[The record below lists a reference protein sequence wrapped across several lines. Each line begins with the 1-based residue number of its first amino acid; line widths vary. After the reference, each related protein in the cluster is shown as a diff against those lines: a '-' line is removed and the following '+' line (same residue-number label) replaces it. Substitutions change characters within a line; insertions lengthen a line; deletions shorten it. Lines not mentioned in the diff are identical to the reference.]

1 MSLFAKQTAAADP
14 GPGGRGAASEAEER
28 AARYP
33 VVLTIAGADSGGGAG
48 VQADMKTITALG
60 GFATA
65 VHAALTAQNGAGVLG
80 IHEIPVDFVLL
91 QLKAVREGF
100 PVKAAKTGMLA
111 SASII
116 EALADALFGRDF
128 PLVVDP
134 VCVSQSGFRL
144 LHEDAED
151 AVRRIMLPLA
161 DVITPNRPEAELL
174 AGMPIADLADVKK
187 ALTRLHAMGA
197 RAVLLKGGHFDGG
210 GETMVDWL
218 SMPGES
224 PLALEHARI
233 KTGNNHGTGCTL
245 SAAIATFLARG
256 CAVTDAVQRAQAY
269 LTRALATSFNPGI
282 GAGPPNF
289 LEGAAHVV
297 PLFS

>member
-1 MSLFAKQTAAADP
+1 MSPFVKEATA
-14 GPGGRGAASEAEER
+14 SVER

-48 VQADMKTITALG
+48 VQADIKTITALG
-60 GFATA
+60 AFATA

-80 IHEIPVDFVLL
+80 IHEVPVDFVLL

-111 SASII
+111 SAPII
-116 EALADALFGRDF
+116 EALVDALSDRDF

-144 LHEDAED
+144 LREDAED
-151 AVRRIMLPLA
+151 AVRRSLLPLA

-174 AGMPIADLADVKK
+174 AGMPIVDFADVKK
-187 ALTRLHAMGA
+187 ALTRLHALGA
-197 RAVLLKGGHFDGG
+197 KAVLLKGGHFEGG
-210 GETMVDWL
+210 GENMVDWL
-218 SMPGES
+218 SVPGEG
-224 PLALEHARI
+224 PLALEHARVA
-233 KTGNNHGTGCTL
+233 TGNNHGTGCTL
-245 SAAIATFLARG
+245 SAAIATFLAKEY
-256 CAVTDAVQRAQAY
+256 TLPDAVARAQNY

-289 LEGAAHVV
+289 LEGAAHAA
-297 PLFS
+297 PL